1 MLQQVTENDV
11 DLTMDQTHSSMSSI
25 HSNWEQLPTPKDR
38 VKHFGYIRQAGLI
51 SFPGIMFLFSISI
64 TPHPES
70 SLILKMIP
78 FQAP

>member
-51 SFPGIMFLFSISI
+51 FPSGYHVPFFYII
-64 TPHPES
+64 PHPES
-70 SLILKMIP
+70 VLS
-78 FQAP
+78 